1 MNAVLVYREPR
12 PAPSITPSAQ
22 ALALPLALLDE
33 IECGLIVC
41 DAQGRICHANRA
53 AQRELASAQLLASVD
68 DMLCRVG
75 TGQTELDEA
84 LRLAAQRGRRNL
96 LRIDRGGD
104 RLLVSVMPF
113 EAAGHG
119 AAQVLVMLGR
129 RHPCSDL
136 GLEMLA
142 TSYGLT
148 LSERRVLAGLVRAV
162 APRQIAAD
170 HGVALSTVRTQI
182 SSIRAKLGASNIEGL
197 LLRAAEVPPV
207 ASALRMGCGAP
218 RPELRA
224 A

>member
-1 MNAVLVYREPR
+1 MNAVLAYREPR
-12 PAPSITPSAQ
+12 PAPAVAPA
-22 ALALPLALLDE
+22 ALALALLDE
-33 IECGLIVC
+33 IDCGLIVC
-41 DAQGRICHANRA
+41 DALGRITHANRA
-53 AQRELASAQLLASVD
+53 AQRELAAAQLLAEVD
-68 DMLCRVG
+68 DRLCRVG
-75 TGQTELDEA
+75 AGQAELEEA
-84 LRLAAQRGRRNL
+84 LRLAAPRGRRHL

-113 EAAGHG
+113 EVGGHG

-142 TSYGLT
+142 SSYGLT

-182 SSIRAKLGASNIEGL
+182 SSIRAKLGAGNIEGL

-207 ASALRMGCGAP
+207 ASALRMGCSAP